1 MSNTDFLDKNTFDQ
15 ISKQIILNKTNNKKY
30 YLSKFHLPTIFGISD
45 DSYWFYDNPPF
56 LKMNGIVE
64 ILYNKKHFQEKNY
77 AAVEFMENG
86 KVIDS
91 IQKLNSTTK
100 SKIIFGVASIM
111 AKLHKKNIIH
121 LNLIDNIY
129 LDDKMEPRIQISGE
143 SIVSQSGETLFNEH
157 GANYWFCS
165 ANQYTPEMDTLGEF
179 SVSFKNDVFIYGI
192 FLYQLLSK
200 EKYCYEIQCKD
211 RYCTR
216 YMKFIR
222 NGRRAEL
229 GEEIPRRYRELIE
242 NCWNQDPDERMTFEE
257 ITAKLLNDDF
267 CAIDEDVDLDD
278 LHDYQ
283 QRIMNDTE
291 EEFDHSNNYFIDEDE
306 EKKFH
311 TNIGQIGD
319 GSTSVTYKIV
329 DTRSNIPMCKKVI
342 KYRNGQTTIKDAQN
356 ALKEFNVLYSID
368 HPCICR
374 SLYLN
379 IAEPIDIVVNGKKQ
393 TVTTIALFLEF
404 EEYTLNEVLTWNIN
418 NTFRTRIVV
427 DIAHAMKYLHEKG
440 MMHRDL
446 KIENI
451 MLNSLFE
458 TKLVDFGY
466 VKISESVLNE
476 YSFVGDSLT
485 KGIGTFAYMSPEMV
499 NEEDY
504 DNKTDVYSFGV
515 ILYRLF
521 YGSLPKQSM
530 KDKTNGVKIA
540 IKNPTPPV
548 SDFCADLI
556 KKCLE
561 PSPSKR
567 PSFSKI
573 LQLMREK
580 SFMLATDVDPSL
592 IKKHDDEL
600 EKIESNK

>member
-1 MSNTDFLDKNTFDQ
+1 MSNTDFLDKNTFGQ
-15 ISKQIILNKTNNKKY
+15 ISEKIVLNKTNNKKY
-30 YLSKFHLPTIFGISD
+30 YLLKIHLPTVFHISD

-64 ILYNKKHFQEKNY
+64 ILYNKKHFKEENY
-77 AAVEFMENG
+77 VAVEFMENG

-91 IQKLNSTTK
+91 IKKLNSTTK

-121 LNLIDNIY
+121 LNLIENIY

-143 SIVSQSGETLFNEH
+143 SIVSQSGTTLFQNWI
-157 GANYWFCS
+157 ADSIFWSQNR
-165 ANQYTPEMDTLGEF
+165 YTPEMEDQDSFT
-179 SVSFKNDVFIYGI
+179 VSFSNDVFIYAV
-192 FLYQLLSK
+192 FLYKLLSRK
-200 EKYCYEIQCKD
+200 KYLDNKRSIH
-211 RYCTR
+211 
-216 YMKFIR
+216 YMEFIIKG
-222 NGRRAEL
+222 GRAKL
-229 GEEIPRRYRELIE
+229 GKEIPPQYRELIE
-242 NCWNQDPDERMTFEE
+242 ICWNQDPDERMTFEE
-257 ITAKLLNDDF
+257 ITKKLLNDDIY
-267 CAIDEDVDLDD
+267 AIDKDVDLDA
-278 LHDYQ
+278 LHEYQ
-283 QRIMNDTE
+283 QRIMKDTE

-306 EKKFH
+306 ERKFH
-311 TNIGQIGD
+311 TNIGQIDD
-319 GSTSVTYKIV
+319 GSTSVTYKVI
-329 DTRSNIPMCKKVI
+329 DKRSNIPMCKKVV

-356 ALKEFNVLYSID
+356 ALKEFSVLYSID
-368 HPCICR
+368 HLCICR

-379 IAEPIDIVVNGKKQ
+379 TAEPIDIVVNGKKQ

-404 EEYTLNEVLTWNIN
+404 EEHSLNDVLAWNIS

-451 MLNSLFE
+451 MLNSFFE

-466 VKISESVLNE
+466 AKISESVLNE
-476 YSFVGDSLT
+476 YSFVSDSLT

-504 DNKTDVYSFGV
+504 SNKTDVYSFGV
-515 ILYRLF
+515 ILYRIF
-521 YGSLPKQSM
+521 YGSLPKQNL
-530 KDKTNGVKIA
+530 KDKSNGVKIA

-567 PSFSKI
+567 PSFSQI

-592 IKKHDDEL
+592 IKQRDEEI